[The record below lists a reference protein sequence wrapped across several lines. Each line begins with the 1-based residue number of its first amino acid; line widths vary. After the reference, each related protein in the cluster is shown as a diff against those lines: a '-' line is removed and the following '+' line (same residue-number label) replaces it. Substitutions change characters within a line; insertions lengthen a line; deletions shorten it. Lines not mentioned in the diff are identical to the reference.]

1 MAEWMTLE
9 ELGRYLKISRASL
22 YKKAQSHQIPSTKIG
37 RSWRFDRES
46 IDIWMR
52 KTQTPFQ
59 KQIGSEFPWS
69 DCLLGFIQS
78 LQKKFENRFS
88 SLWIYGSW
96 ARGEARPDS
105 DVDLMVVLSSVKNFA
120 KDFDT
125 VASLAYE
132 STFGKNRPVVFSI
145 TLTDQ
150 KTFIS
155 DPEPLLLNVRREG
168 KKAA

>member
-1 MAEWMTLE
+1 MIEWMTLE
-9 ELGRYLKISRASL
+9 ELGRYLKISRAFL
-22 YKKAQSHQIPSTKIG
+22 YKMAQSHQIPAVKVG

-52 KTQTPFQ
+52 RSQPSLQ
-59 KQIGSEFPWS
+59 NLIESEFPWS
-69 DCLLGFIQS
+69 DCLLSFIQA
-78 LQKKFENRFS
+78 LQKRFESRFS

-96 ARGEARPDS
+96 ARGEARSNS
-105 DVDLMVVLSSVKNFA
+105 DVDLMVVLSSIKNFA

-125 VASLAYE
+125 VISLAYE
-132 STFGKNRPVVFSI
+132 STFGKNRPVVFST